1 MIKNLAKR
9 ALLDTGVLR
18 LAAKLHGKGAA
29 ILMYHSVLEDPDREV
44 DSLGGIIHSREAFQG
59 QMEMLAKKFR
69 PVPLDEV
76 GRFVKG
82 ERELPER
89 AVVVTFD
96 DGYTDNYEMAMPI
109 LDRVGIPATFY
120 VTVDC
125 VENRR
130 LPWPGRLRFS
140 FRKTAKKSWSDE
152 SGTVWSLESD
162 QGREQAYLTICDRV
176 CQLAGAALENAVHS
190 IEEELDARLPDDRGR
205 LMMTW
210 EQVRG
215 LALNGHIVGSHT
227 MTHPNLAFL
236 SIEEARCELVQ
247 SKTQMEQHLATR
259 VEHFSYPCPALFPN
273 WTEQTTAES
282 RKAGYQ
288 TAVTTSNGLARKRDN
303 PLCLKRVRPTKSVDG
318 LRWNLENAFA
328 GRAR

>member
-1 MIKNLAKR
+1 MIKNLVKR
-9 ALLDTGVLR
+9 ALLGTGVLR
-18 LAAKLHGKGAA
+18 LAATLHGKGAA
-29 ILMYHSVLEDPDREV
+29 ILMYHSVLENPEQEK

-59 QMEMLAKKFR
+59 QMEMLVKTFR
-69 PVPLDEV
+69 PVPLHEV

-82 ERELPER
+82 EADMPDR

-96 DGYTDNYEMAMPI
+96 DGYTDNYEVAMPI

-130 LPWPGRLRFS
+130 LPWPSRLRFS

-152 SGTVWSLESD
+152 SGTVWNLESD
-162 QGREQAYLTICDRV
+162 QGREQAYLTTCDRV

-190 IEEELDARLPDDRGR
+190 MEAELDAKLPVDRGG

-215 LALNGHIVGSHT
+215 LSRNGHIVGSHT

-236 SIEEARCELVQ
+236 SMEEARCELVQ
-247 SKTQMEQHLATR
+247 SKTQMEQRLATR
-259 VEHFSYPCPALFPN
+259 VEHLSYPCPALFPN
-273 WTEQTTAES
+273 WTVRTTAES

-288 TAVTTSNGLARKRDN
+288 TAVTTSNGLARKQDD

>member
-1 MIKNLAKR
+1 MIKNLTKR

-18 LAAKLHGKGAA
+18 LAAKLRGKGAA
-29 ILMYHSVLEDPDREV
+29 ILMYHSVMEDPDREE
-44 DSLGGIIHSREAFQG
+44 DSLGGIIHSREAFQA

-69 PVPLDEV
+69 PVPLEQF
-76 GRFVKG
+76 GRFIKG
-82 ERELPER
+82 EGELPQR

-96 DGYTDNYEMAMPI
+96 DGYTDNYETAMPI

-130 LPWPGRLRFS
+130 LPWPSRLRFS
-140 FRKTAKKSWSDE
+140 FRTTVKKSWSDE
-152 SGTVWSLESD
+152 SGTVWNLESD
-162 QGREQAYLTICDRV
+162 EGREQAYLKTCDRV
-176 CQLAGAALENAVHS
+176 CQLSGAALENVVRS
-190 IEEELDARLPDDRGR
+190 IEEELDAKLPDDRGR

-210 EQVRG
+210 EQVR
-215 LALNGHIVGSHT
+215 ALSRNGHMVGSHT

-236 SIEEARCELVQ
+236 SVEEARFELVQ
-247 SKTQMEQHLATR
+247 SKTQMEQHLDRR

-288 TAVTTSNGLARKRDN
+288 TAVTTSNGLARKQDN

>member
-1 MIKNLAKR
+1 MIKNLVKR
-9 ALLDTGVLR
+9 ALLGTGGLR

-29 ILMYHSVLEDPDREV
+29 ILMYHSVLEDPDREG
-44 DSLGGIIHSREAFQG
+44 DSLGGIIHSRQAFQA

-69 PVPLDEV
+69 PVPLEQV
-76 GRFVKG
+76 GRFIRG
-82 ERELPER
+82 EGELPQR

-109 LDRVGIPATFY
+109 LGRVGIPATFY

-125 VENRR
+125 IENRR
-130 LPWPGRLRFS
+130 LPWPSRLRFS
-140 FRKTAKKSWSDE
+140 FRKTAKKTWPDE
-152 SGTVWSLESD
+152 SGTVWNLESD
-162 QGREQAYLTICDRV
+162 QGREQTYLATCDRV
-176 CQLAGAALENAVHS
+176 CQLAGVALENVVS
-190 IEEELDARLPDDRGR
+190 RIEEQLDARLPDDGGR

-215 LALNGHIVGSHT
+215 LSRNGHIVGSHT

-236 SIEEARCELVQ
+236 SVEDARWELVQ
-247 SKTQMEQHLATR
+247 SKIQMEQHLAAR

-282 RKAGYQ
+282 RKAGYE
-288 TAVTTSNGLARKRDN
+288 TAVTTSNGLARKQDN

>member
-1 MIKNLAKR
+1 MIKTLAKR
-9 ALLDTGVLR
+9 ALLDTGIFR
-18 LAAKLHGKGAA
+18 LAAKLHGMAAA
-29 ILMYHSVLEDPDREV
+29 ILMYHSVLENPEQEE
-44 DSLGGIIHSREAFQG
+44 DSLGGIIHSRGAFQG
-59 QMEMLAKKFR
+59 QMEMLAKQFR
-69 PVPLDEV
+69 PVPLDQV

-82 ERELPER
+82 EGDLPDR

-96 DGYTDNYEMAMPI
+96 DGYADNYEVAMPI
-109 LDRVGIPATFY
+109 LDRVGVPATFY

-130 LPWPGRLRFS
+130 LPWPSRLRFS
-140 FRKTAKKSWSDE
+140 FRKTSKKTWADE
-152 SGTVWSLESD
+152 SGTVWNLENNP
-162 QGREQAYLTICDRV
+162 GREQAYLATCDRV
-176 CQLAGAALENAVHS
+176 CQLAGAALENAVHR

-210 EQVRG
+210 EQVHG
-215 LALNGHIVGSHT
+215 LSRNGHIVGSHT

-236 SIEEARCELVQ
+236 SVEEARCELVQ
-247 SKTQMEQHLATR
+247 SKAQMEQHLAAP

-273 WTEQTTAES
+273 WTEQTTAEC
-282 RKAGYQ
+282 RKTGYQ
-288 TAVTTSNGLARKRDN
+288 TAVTTSNGLARRQDD
-303 PLCLKRVRPTKSVDG
+303 PLCLNRVRPTKSVDG